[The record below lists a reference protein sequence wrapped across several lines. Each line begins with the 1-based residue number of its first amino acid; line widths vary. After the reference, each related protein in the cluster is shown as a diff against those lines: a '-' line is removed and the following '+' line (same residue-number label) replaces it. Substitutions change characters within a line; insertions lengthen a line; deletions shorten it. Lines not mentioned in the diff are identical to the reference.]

1 MIIQSRVSYIW
12 KLICGLF
19 DWFIYS
25 FGILLFIKRSIHR
38 LCPMGPTR
46 TQSGP
51 QTLAFRP
58 PPSSFNKSS
67 TRYCIMH
74 VHTGITCMSCAIA
87 VHSVM
92 SILLNHVICIKKAWE
107 LYSNLLVL
115 KSKHKLYFNEFDQW
129 WPELWEEFWI
139 KTSIYLRF
147 CDLTARI

>member
-58 PPSSFNKSS
+58 PPPALSINPQP
-67 TRYCIMH
+67 
-74 VHTGITCMSCAIA
+74 AIA
-87 VHSVM
+87 LCMYIPV
-92 SILLNHVICIKKAWE
+92 
-107 LYSNLLVL
+107 
-115 KSKHKLYFNEFDQW
+115 
-129 WPELWEEFWI
+129 
-139 KTSIYLRF
+139 
-147 CDLTARI
+147 

>member
-51 QTLAFRP
+51 QTLAFRTPP
-58 PPSSFNKSS
+58 PPSPQALSINPQP
-67 TRYCIMH
+67 
-74 VHTGITCMSCAIA
+74 AIA
-87 VHSVM
+87 LCMYIPV
-92 SILLNHVICIKKAWE
+92 
-107 LYSNLLVL
+107 
-115 KSKHKLYFNEFDQW
+115 
-129 WPELWEEFWI
+129 
-139 KTSIYLRF
+139 
-147 CDLTARI
+147 